1 MKSECLPF
9 RQVPHTTPL
18 FTDFLSYSSKVHAF
32 YPRSAHF
39 TQWFKDEAASIHY
52 DAERRSK
59 VAEILGRQNRA
70 FGSSDK
76 TLKNVDRLRNG
87 AFAVVTGQQVGLFG
101 GPTFAVYKA
110 LTAVKLAEIAT
121 AGGVDCVPIFWLATE
136 DHDLAEVNHTSLLG
150 PDGTLQTLTTPSHG
164 VEDAPVGAIA
174 FGNEIEAVVNAAA
187 ELLGDSEIVTAL
199 RESYRPG
206 ETFGTAFGKLFAKIF
221 ADQGVVLLDSSDAEL
236 HRIATPIY
244 KAAIDRA
251 SELDQALLA
260 RGKELESA
268 GYHQQVKVS
277 SSATLFFKF
286 RNGARLP
293 VQRKDNDFLVEEE
306 KISRHDLLHRI
317 ESSPQDFSAKVL
329 LRPVMQDYLLPTIAY
344 TGGSAEVAYFAQAAV
359 VYKKLLGRVTPI
371 IPRFSATLLEQK
383 PQAIL
388 NHFQLS
394 FTDVLSGTI
403 REQLA
408 ARALPGELQ
417 AAFDNAKTALE
428 NSLQPIRA
436 ALTRLDKTLVDAAET
451 ATSKMSHQLESLREK
466 AARAELRQN
475 EVLDRK
481 AAYLSN
487 ALYPNK
493 VLQERELPGI
503 YFLARYGK
511 DLIQGLY
518 DSIHPDCLDH
528 QVISL

>member
-1 MKSECLPF
+1 
-9 RQVPHTTPL
+9 
-18 FTDFLSYSSKVHAF
+18 
-32 YPRSAHF
+32 
-39 TQWFKDEAASIHY
+39 
-52 DAERRSK
+52 
-59 VAEILGRQNRA
+59 
-70 FGSSDK
+70 
-76 TLKNVDRLRNG
+76 
-87 AFAVVTGQQVGLFG
+87 
-101 GPTFAVYKA
+101 
-110 LTAVKLAEIAT
+110 LTS
-121 AGGVDCVPIFWLATE
+121 
-136 DHDLAEVNHTSLLG
+136 TSRG
-150 PDGTLQTLTTPSHG
+150 I
-164 VEDAPVGAIA
+164 EDAPVGSIT
-174 FGNEIEAVVNAAA
+174 FGSEIEAVVNAAA
-187 ELLGDSEIVTAL
+187 ELLGDSEIVTVL
-199 RESYRPG
+199 RESYCPG
-206 ETFGTAFGKLFAKIF
+206 ETFGTAFGKLFARIF
-221 ADQGVVLLDSSDAEL
+221 AEQGIILLDSSDPEL
-236 HRIATPIY
+236 HRLATPIY
-244 KAAIDRA
+244 RAAIERA
-251 SELDQALLA
+251 AELDDALLA
-260 RGKELESA
+260 CGKELESA

-277 SSATLFFKF
+277 SSATLLFSI

-293 VQRKDNDFLVEEE
+293 IQRKDNDFLVEEE
-306 KISRHDLLHRI
+306 TISRDDLLQRI
-317 ESSPQDFSAKVL
+317 EASPQDFSAKVL

-359 VYKKLLGRVTPI
+359 LYEKLLGRVTPI

-388 NHFQLS
+388 SHFQLS

-417 AAFDNAKTALE
+417 SAFDNAKTSLE

-436 ALTRLDKTLVDAAET
+436 ALTRLDKTLIDAAET
-451 ATSKMSHQLESLREK
+451 AASKMGHQLDSLREK

-493 VLQERELPGI
+493 ALQERELPGI

-511 DLIQGLY
+511 DLLNGLY
-518 DSIHPDCLDH
+518 NSIHPDCLDH